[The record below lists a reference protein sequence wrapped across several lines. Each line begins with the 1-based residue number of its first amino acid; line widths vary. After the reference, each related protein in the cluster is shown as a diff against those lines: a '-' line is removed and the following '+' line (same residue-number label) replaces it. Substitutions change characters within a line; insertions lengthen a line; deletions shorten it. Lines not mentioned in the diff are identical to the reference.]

1 MADGPARRG
10 VSAMHSQTEK
20 TMRSYLDALLKRGDF
35 AAHFSDDVLWTTMED
50 GGEVRGREAVRDV
63 IVSMHQRFFDASPE
77 LRSLV
82 CGDGV
87 AAVEAVFVGRHV
99 ADFAGVPATGRQ
111 VRVPYTMFYELD
123 GDAITELRGYL
134 SMSALLS
141 QLQEPAGRPAAGV
154 S

>member
-1 MADGPARRG
+1 
-10 VSAMHSQTEK
+10 
-20 TMRSYLDALLKRGDF
+20 
-35 AAHFSDDVLWTTMED
+35 
-50 GGEVRGREAVRDV
+50 
-63 IVSMHQRFFDASPE
+63 MHQRFFDASPE